1 MKKILII
8 EDNDLNYLLVEEIL
22 SDYNVEIIRA
32 RDGKEFYSKIKRP
45 VDYDL
50 ILMDMMLPDT
60 NGIALTKF
68 LIRENYDIPIIFM
81 SASTDKYKEISDL
94 GIKNFIAKPF
104 YQEVFI
110 GNIRKYIELERLKEC
125 A

>member
-110 GNIRKYIELERLKEC
+110 GNIRNYIELERLKEC